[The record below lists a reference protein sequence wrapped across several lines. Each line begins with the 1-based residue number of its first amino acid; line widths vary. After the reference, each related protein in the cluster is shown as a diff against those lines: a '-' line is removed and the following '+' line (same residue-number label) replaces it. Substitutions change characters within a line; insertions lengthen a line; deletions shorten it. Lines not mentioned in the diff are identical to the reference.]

1 MILLNKEEPSYFN
14 IGKDLV
20 KRYKQEGDMYLIAVK
35 HDMTK
40 QLVSYKVYYDLQ
52 KVNNMFYRIIK
63 SLYQST
69 YDNLSEFT
77 NDYSELEKRYKVY
90 IRNCKGAVPDNI
102 YEDIEKQ
109 MGMLMLLMNKLKTIC
124 IDFCQ
129 QEGIE

>member
-14 IGKDLV
+14 IDKDLV

-52 KVNNMFYRIIK
+52 KVNNMFYKIIK

-69 YDNLSEFT
+69 YNDLSEFT
-77 NDYSELEKRYKVY
+77 NDYSELERKYKAY

-109 MGMLMLLMNKLKTIC
+109 MGMLMLLMNKLRTIC
-124 IDFCQ
+124 IDFCH
-129 QEGIE
+129 QEGID